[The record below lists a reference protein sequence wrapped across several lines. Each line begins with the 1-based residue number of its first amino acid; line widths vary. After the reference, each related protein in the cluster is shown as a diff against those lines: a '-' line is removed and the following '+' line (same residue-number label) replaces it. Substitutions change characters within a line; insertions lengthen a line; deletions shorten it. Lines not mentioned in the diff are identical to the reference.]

1 VLEPIAYLVLVAVGS
16 LASATYVAVG
26 LRQGARRDLV
36 LLRVGRTALVC
47 SFLLGI
53 SVGSF
58 YSHGF
63 DIPWWGSSL
72 FGGVCMLLSAVL
84 ALLASHLV
92 GLKKHNKPLQSIAR
106 KNARSG

>member
-1 VLEPIAYLVLVAVGS
+1 MVTSNNRLEF
-16 LASATYVAVG
+16 
-26 LRQGARRDLV
+26 AR
-36 LLRVGRTALVC
+36 
-47 SFLLGI
+47 F
-53 SVGSF
+53 
-58 YSHGF
+58 
-63 DIPWWGSSL
+63 SL